1 MSVYG
6 LEDGRIAVL
15 IPCYNEAITI
25 EKVVNDF
32 RRELPSAEIY
42 VYDNNSS
49 DRTAELAERAGAE
62 VRFEKPRQGFR
73 PAVDVRANRRRC
85 TTYSLM
91 GTTLTQRT
99 VFTVVACALM
109 EGRAD
114 MTVGSR
120 LTEFE
125 DKSFRRLHVFGNQ
138 LVIRCINLIFGSKV
152 KDVMSGYRGFTA
164 RVLQDDSN
172 RLEGIRDRDGADAPG
187 ALQEHGHSRDSNS
200 LRRTARRVGFEI
212 EHVPGWFPS
221 SP

>member
-62 VRFEKPRQGFR
+62 VRLKSQGKGFVLQSMFSKST
-73 PAVDVRANRRRC
+73 PS

-99 VFTVVACALM
+99 VFTSCA
-109 EGRAD
+109 
-114 MTVGSR
+114 
-120 LTEFE
+120 
-125 DKSFRRLHVFGNQ
+125 
-138 LVIRCINLIFGSKV
+138 
-152 KDVMSGYRGFTA
+152 
-164 RVLQDDSN
+164 
-172 RLEGIRDRDGADAPG
+172 P
-187 ALQEHGHSRDSNS
+187 
-200 LRRTARRVGFEI
+200 
-212 EHVPGWFPS
+212 
-221 SP
+221 